1 MAVVLATFVPLF
13 LAVAI
18 AMMGMGIISPI
29 MPLYVRS
36 FGAGGLGV
44 GIVFAAFSVS
54 RFILGPVVGVLS
66 DRIGRKRLIVWGL
79 GIYAAVSVLYIAAQ
93 SLWQMGVFRLL
104 HGVGSIMVTPI
115 AQAYVGDLT
124 PVGREG
130 RITNIFYASMFAGMA
145 LGPLFGGYLVEG
157 WSFEAPFFAMGIL
170 SLLALIGVARWVPDD
185 VKARKS
191 DAPRVNPDLRVALR
205 APAVVG
211 IIIYFASRGLW
222 RQSFNSFW
230 PLLADH
236 FGHTEAAIGLVLTGY
251 LVGEGLF
258 QIPFGYLADRFRR
271 LPQIALGGL
280 VAPLP
285 IFIVPFV
292 RDLWVVVGLSMFM
305 GVASALGRAS
315 VLAIR
320 TEVGR
325 AHGMGTLAG
334 IQNSAFAVG
343 QMAGPIAAGAVFDLF
358 GMAAPMYLGGAL
370 GVGGAVLSLV
380 FLAEGAPTWRRR
392 FRVPRR
398 RRVRID
404 SEP

>member
-1 MAVVLATFVPLF
+1 MLAAFVPLF
-13 LAVAI
+13 LAVSI
-18 AMMGMGIISPI
+18 AMMGMGIIAPI

-36 FGAGGLGV
+36 FGAGGAALGA
-44 GIVFAAFSVS
+44 VFAAFSVS
-54 RFILGPVVGVLS
+54 RFVLGPVVGMLS

-79 GIYAAVSVLYIAAQ
+79 GIYAVVSILYIVAQ
-93 SLWQMGVFRLL
+93 SLWQMGAFRLL
-104 HGVGSIMVTPI
+104 HGAGSIMVTPI

-157 WSFEAPFFAMGIL
+157 WSLEAPFFAMGIL

-185 VKARKS
+185 VKARRP
-191 DAPRVNPDLRVALR
+191 DAPRLTPSLHVALR
-205 APAVVG
+205 APAVLG
-211 IIIYFASRGLW
+211 IIVYFASRGLW

-236 FGHTEAAIGLVLTGY
+236 YGHTEAAIGLVLTGY

-271 LPQIALGGL
+271 LPQIAVGGL
-280 VAPLP
+280 LSPIPMFFVPL
-285 IFIVPFV
+285 VH
-292 RDLWVVVGLSMFM
+292 DLWGVVALSVFM
-305 GVASALGRAS
+305 GIGSALGRAS

-320 TEVGR
+320 TELGR
-325 AHGMGTLAG
+325 SHGMGTLAG
-334 IQNSAFAVG
+334 IQNSAFAIG
-343 QMAGPIAAGAVFDLF
+343 QMAGPIAAGAAFDLF

-370 GVGGAVLSLV
+370 GIVGAVLAVL
-380 FLAEGAPTWRRR
+380 FLAGGTDMWMRR